1 MGKVLIWQNSWF
13 RGFGQGIV
21 KLYLACLRGKVDK
34 TDRLNMKRIV
44 KEKHIPSLED
54 SMVNDDTYSLV

>member
-1 MGKVLIWQNSWF
+1 M
-13 RGFGQGIV
+13 